1 MVPGGAAAQGG
12 ARFPRQG
19 GGARAA
25 TGSRGSL
32 RRRHRRRHP
41 GAAGRQSQGTRA
53 RARLMSRSTSEMG
66 SPDLVA
72 FAGAIAAGDIEV
84 IDLTHT
90 LTPEFPTI
98 VMPPEVWQSA
108 ECRMDVASR

>member
-1 MVPGGAAAQGG
+1 MVPGGTAAQGG
-12 ARFPRQG
+12 AGCPCPG
-19 GGARAA
+19 GGPRAA

-32 RRRHRRRHP
+32 RRRRRRRHQ

-53 RARLMSRSTSEMG
+53 RARLMSRSTGEMG
-66 SPDLVA
+66 TPDLIA
-72 FAGAIAAGDIEV
+72 FAGAVAAGDIEV

-98 VMPPEVWQSA
+98 VMPPELGQCA
-108 ECRMDVASR
+108 P